1 MEVFMDKEKMM
12 QNAYDNGFK
21 YERDYRGCAQ
31 CTIAAI
37 QDALGIRNDYVYK
50 AGSGL
55 AGGLGECID
64 GSCGGYSGGA
74 MMISLL
80 FGRTRREEGSKK
92 GREDKYVS
100 FALTSILHDKYV
112 EKYGSTVCAGVQKKV
127 FGRSFNLRNDD
138 EKQLFREA
146 GAHEDDD
153 KCCAAVGDGAR
164 WTVEIILAEMGKRG
178 LTIEDFKDL
187 VYIEDEKVK

>member
-1 MEVFMDKEKMM
+1 MDKEKMM
-12 QNAYDNGFK
+12 KIAYDNGFK

-31 CTIAAI
+31 CAIAAI

-64 GSCGGYSGGA
+64 SSCGGHSGGA

-80 FGRTRREEGSKK
+80 FGRTRKKEGSEK

-100 FALTSILHDKYV
+100 FALTAALHDKYK
-112 EKYGSTVCAGVQKKV
+112 EKYGSVICADVQKKV
-127 FGRSFNLRNDD
+127 FGRSFNLRNDE

-146 GAHEDDD
+146 GAHRDDD

-164 WTVEIILAEMGKRG
+164 WAVEIILTEIEKRG
-178 LTIEDFKDL
+178 LTLEDFRDL
-187 VYIEDEKVK
+187 IYIENRKVK